1 MTCHGMGLEVEPGS
15 TSGEGI
21 LREVEGVE
29 DDAETRTPDSAY
41 ELQSL
46 GHCAKGGFL

>member
-41 ELQSL
+41 EL
-46 GHCAKGGFL
+46 